1 MTSMFEK
8 CTGLTS
14 LDISTFHPTMNEQ
27 YTKMFYGCSNLEY
40 VNFYNYYENENTIF
54 NDIITNAHP
63 NIILCIHVKREARIY
78 LSYPEHLDIECLR
91 PDIDPTTIIITTT
104 IPIKKETTII
114 TTVAPIKIP
123 TTIITTTI
131 PIKKE
136 TTIVTTNTPT
146 EKETTIITTSSPT
159 EKETNII
166 TTSDPTEK
174 ETNIDT
180 IITPNEKTT
189 TV

>member
-91 PDIDPTTIIITTT
+91 PDIDRSNNNYYYYNDTN
-104 IPIKKETTII
+104 KKRNYYNNNSCSN
-114 TTVAPIKIP
+114 KNSNNYNHYNN
-123 TTIITTTI
+123 
-131 PIKKE
+131 
-136 TTIVTTNTPT
+136 TN
-146 EKETTIITTSSPT
+146 
-159 EKETNII
+159 
-166 TTSDPTEK
+166 
-174 ETNIDT
+174 
-180 IITPNEKTT
+180 
-189 TV
+189 